1 MITSRSLY
9 FRDMLLEMGTV
20 RAIPNQNLGFGLGID
35 SRGQVVENNIFEF
48 ESKNRSVSDN
58 TDDNVALMKTRS
70 KAASQR
76 SKAKYLTDKNRWQAL
91 LERDH
96 NADGHFYF
104 AVKTTGVFC
113 RPSCPSRM
121 PNRENVA
128 FYETPQE
135 AEKAGFR
142 ACKRCDPKSPSLAEK
157 HATTVAAVCRMINE
171 ADELPTLEK
180 LAASVNMSPFYF
192 HRIFKQ
198 ATGLTPKAYVMA
210 HRSDRVQKALP
221 KRGTVTEAI
230 YESGFNSNGRF
241 YADSSKML
249 GMKPK
254 EYKEGGLGAT
264 IRFAIAESSL
274 GPILV
279 ASSEKGV
286 CAILMGDDPNA
297 LAQDLQDRFPK
308 ANLIGADEA
317 YEKLVAKVVGFI
329 EAPNI
334 GLDLPLDVRGTAFQR
349 RVWKALQQIPVG
361 KTSTYSQ
368 IANQIGLPKAAR
380 AVAQA
385 CAANA
390 LALAIPCHRVLRT
403 DGSLSGYR
411 WGVDRKRALLNR
423 EEALA

>member
-1 MITSRSLY
+1 MRNTLY
-9 FRDMLLEMGTV
+9 
-20 RAIPNQNLGFGLGID
+20 
-35 SRGQVVENNIFEF
+35 FEF
-48 ESKNRSVSDN
+48 ESKNRSVSAQEG
-58 TDDNVALMKTRS
+58 DNVGVMKTRA
-70 KAASQR
+70 KAVAQASTAR
-76 SKAKYLTDKNRWQAL
+76 YLTDESRWQAL
-91 LERDH
+91 LHRDH
-96 NADGHFYF
+96 GADGQFYF
-104 AVKTTGVFC
+104 AVKTSGIFC
-113 RPSCPSRM
+113 RPSCPSRR
-121 PNRENVA
+121 PKRENVA
-128 FYETPQE
+128 FYENPEE

-142 ACKRCDPKSPSLAEK
+142 ACKRCDPKGPSLAEK
-157 HATTVAAVCRMINE
+157 HAMTVATVCRAI
-171 ADELPTLEK
+171 DETDALPSLEE

-198 ATGLTPKAYVMA
+198 ATGLTPKAYVVA

-221 KRGTVTEAI
+221 KRETVTEAI

-254 EYKEGGLGAT
+254 EYKEGGIGTT
-264 IRFAIAESSL
+264 IRFAIGESSL

-297 LAQDLQDRFPK
+297 LAKDLQDRFPK
-308 ANLIGADEA
+308 ANLIGADEE
-317 YEKLVAKVVGFI
+317 YERLVAKVVGFI
-329 EAPNI
+329 EAPKI

-349 RVWKALQQIPVG
+349 RVWQALQQIPVG

-368 IANQIGLPKAAR
+368 IANCIGLPKAVR

-390 LALAIPCHRVLRT
+390 LAVAIPCHRVLRT
-403 DGSLSGYR
+403 DGNLSGYR
-411 WGVDRKRALLNR
+411 WGVDRKRALLDR
-423 EEALA
+423 EEGQA